1 MSKELSFDDKSGFS
15 RTLGISGADP
25 NEKTK
30 PLATKHLLA
39 AALFGTI
46 MQAMQAGGCL
56 EHIELL

>member
-1 MSKELSFDDKSGFS
+1 MTSLGLVAQLVSMELIQMK
-15 RTLGISGADP
+15 
-25 NEKTK
+25 KTK

-56 EHIELL
+56 EHIKLL